1 MLVQSGDG
9 KGQAVREALEYI
21 TVPYVVMLDGDGTYD
36 PADADTMLEPLSRG
50 YEHVIGNR
58 FADMDDDA
66 MRALNGVG
74 NRLINRAFGFVHG
87 ANYEDILS
95 GYRAFTADSF
105 RRFSLDSDGFT
116 IETELAVECVKHG
129 VETTVVPIS
138 YSARP
143 DESETNLHPVKDG
156 GTILLALYSLAKTNN
171 PLFYFGSLGMAGIVS
186 GGFIAVY
193 VLWEWLRYQQ
203 GHEIMALVSAAAI
216 LLGVQLLMF
225 GVLSDMLVTL
235 HREQRRRS
243 SESLATSATS
253 ECAGAR
259 KRRNVTT
266 ASQPSGRSKSSS
278 EREQGADLRDDAARV
293 VPAVRFER
301 VVELVQQFLPGVE
314 LLRRHFGEHFA
325 QRHVVPVYVVGNALV
340 AEFGLDVV
348 FRGRKGQ
355 VGVPEMS
362 VDGSDAEL
370 DTVGFFVVSA
380 RWWPNSHACTSRY
393 GADYKNG
400 LDTTGERRR
409 SP

>member
-1 MLVQSGDG
+1 MEDDAVDTGVSVNSNGGETVAATEVATEISPEEVCVLIPTLNEAATIADVIEGFYDQGYTNVVVVDGDSSDGTREIAREHGAEVVVQSGDG

-36 PADADTMLEPLSRG
+36 PADADTMLEPLARG

-95 GYRAFTADSF
+95 GYRAFTVDSF
-105 RRFSLDSDGFT
+105 RRLSLDSDGFT

-156 GTILLALYSLAKTNN
+156 GTILLALYSLAKINN

-235 HREQRRRS
+235 HREQRRRL
-243 SESLATSATS
+243 ERI
-253 ECAGAR
+253 AR
-259 KRRNVTT
+259 N
-266 ASQPSGRSKSSS
+266 
-278 EREQGADLRDDAARV
+278 ERDE
-293 VPAVRFER
+293 
-301 VVELVQQFLPGVE
+301 
-314 LLRRHFGEHFA
+314 
-325 QRHVVPVYVVGNALV
+325 
-340 AEFGLDVV
+340 
-348 FRGRKGQ
+348 
-355 VGVPEMS
+355 
-362 VDGSDAEL
+362 
-370 DTVGFFVVSA
+370 
-380 RWWPNSHACTSRY
+380 
-393 GADYKNG
+393 
-400 LDTTGERRR
+400 
-409 SP
+409 